1 MSKHTRLHTST
12 RPEAQWL
19 GGIHFPA
26 VRQRPRMFILE
37 NVRNLQVRGLP
48 DVLHALRRCGYKVA
62 CMLQTPL
69 GFRVTQ
75 HRQRLYLLGF
85 RNDVLRQDVTDD
97 DLQHFLDGFYVRLS
111 RGHCQCD
118 INDFLCAENH
128 PFVVATREQTLR
140 KVMASK
146 VSVTT
151 AHASGAAKWIGK
163 HKRLRLTT
171 SRLDWTDAM
180 TASAP
185 QYPLLPIR
193 IRELMDAGGMQFPSA
208 TARLVDYSQ
217 TTAQE
222 GVGHYP
228 CIVPKGQIWIG
239 PETV

>member
-12 RPEAQWL
+12 RPEAQWF

-69 GFRVTQ
+69 DFGVPQ

-111 RGHCQCD
+111 RV
-118 INDFLCAENH
+118 I
-128 PFVVATREQTLR
+128 
-140 KVMASK
+140 
-146 VSVTT
+146 
-151 AHASGAAKWIGK
+151 
-163 HKRLRLTT
+163 
-171 SRLDWTDAM
+171 
-180 TASAP
+180 ASAA
-185 QYPLLPIR
+185 
-193 IRELMDAGGMQFPSA
+193 LMISCALRTIPSSLQLE
-208 TARLVDYSQ
+208 RRHCVR
-217 TTAQE
+217 
-222 GVGHYP
+222 
-228 CIVPKGQIWIG
+228 
-239 PETV
+239 